1 MCAPTRLRPS
11 LQTGALLFLYAARP
25 ALGIDTATPTGRL
38 MLNFSASIGQCKRE
52 AMLELQRE
60 GLAKADVDGTNKE

>member
-1 MCAPTRLRPS
+1 
-11 LQTGALLFLYAARP
+11 
-25 ALGIDTATPTGRL
+25 